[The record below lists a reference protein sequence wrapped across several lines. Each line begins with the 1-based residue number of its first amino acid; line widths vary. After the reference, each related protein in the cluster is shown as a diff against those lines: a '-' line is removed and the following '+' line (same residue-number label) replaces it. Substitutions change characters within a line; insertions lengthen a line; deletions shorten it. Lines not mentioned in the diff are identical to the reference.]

1 MSPSAATPEVLLRV
15 RDEDRASIEG
25 QLARVGLVGMLQP
38 TQGRAPV
45 LGVIDPEVLGGDLS
59 SRLQRAAEHYPQT
72 PILLL
77 SGPRERVELAGL
89 VEVPTVA
96 AVIARDTTERDSELE
111 LALGIL
117 RGGLRFGLAGLIG
130 ATPGLLSRD
139 LVASHDRDGL
149 IDELEAHLTVNGVRP
164 RMARLACDAV
174 EELVTN
180 AIYDAPT
187 DERGERIYVATDRRE
202 SIILAESARP
212 RLDVAVVG
220 TRVVALMSDPH
231 GSLDVLTVRR
241 YLAQGLR
248 GDVSDKPGGAGLGL
262 ARIYGLVDRLVV
274 QIEPRRRTE
283 IAFMLETGAVK
294 RDPAQRPTG
303 LVAWSS
309 NG

>member
-1 MSPSAATPEVLLRV
+1 MSEPVAAPEVLLRV
-15 RDEDRASIEG
+15 RDEDRAAIEA
-25 QLARVGLVGMLQP
+25 QLAAVGLSGTLQP
-38 TQGRAPV
+38 AREAAPA
-45 LGVIDPEVLGGDLS
+45 LGIIDPEVLGGDLAG
-59 SRLQRAAEHYPQT
+59 RLQLAAEHYPQT

-77 SGPRERVELAGL
+77 SGSRERTTLAGL

-96 AVIARDTTERDSELE
+96 AIIARDTAERAHELAV
-111 LALGIL
+111 ALGIL
-117 RGGLRFGLAGLIG
+117 RGGPRFGLANLIG
-130 ATPGLLSRD
+130 SAPALLSRE
-139 LVASHDRDGL
+139 LAASHDRDPV
-149 IDELEAHLTVNGVRP
+149 IEELEAQLTQNGIRS

-187 DERGERIYVATDRRE
+187 DASGDRIYATTDRRE
-202 SIILAESARP
+202 SIVLAETARP
-212 RLDVAVVG
+212 RLEVAVVG

-274 QIEPRRRTE
+274 QIAPRRRTE
-283 IAFMLETGAVK
+283 IAFMLEAGAVK

-309 NG
+309 ND